1 MSFSDSLLI
10 RTKKL
15 RRLLNDP
22 DILDAERDIFLK
34 ELQEIE
40 ERQIFWSR
48 ELRRNLDLSITA
60 YYVEDAPFMSDTQ
73 YDEAY
78 RSLQQIEETFPNL
91 KTADSPTQRV
101 GGPPLNKF
109 KAVQH
114 VVPMLSLDNAF
125 SDKDLLDFHSRVL
138 ERLKYQTELSYVCE
152 PKLDGVAVSLLY
164 ENGFLVR
171 GGTRGDGV
179 TGEDITLNVKT
190 ICSVPFILRTKTPPD
205 LLEVRG
211 EVYLPK
217 AGFEKLNNEAK
228 INGEKTFVNPR
239 NAAAGSLRQLDSKV
253 TASRPLEMSIY
264 SLGRIEGYD
273 QPKTHIETLEL
284 LKSWGFLVNSHTT
297 VVDGMAPCMDYYQ
310 KIFDARNSL
319 PYEIDGIVYKVNELG
334 LQKRL
339 GSVAK
344 APRWAIARKFP
355 AQEEFTYLEAVE
367 FQVGRTGTI
376 TPVARLKPV
385 FVGGVTVSSANL
397 HNQDEIKRLNIKIGD
412 LVVVRRAGDV
422 IPQIVKAIIEKRPD
436 SARKIVFPTRCPDCE
451 SLIVR
456 GVGETV
462 VRCSGGLVC
471 SAQRKQAIK
480 HFASRKAMDIDG
492 LGDKLV
498 DQLVDQK
505 LVSFIDDLYRLDVT
519 QLSSLER
526 MGQKSAE
533 NLLTA
538 LEASKVTTL
547 PRFLYALGIREVGD
561 ATSLSIAQHF
571 KTLEMI
577 QKSSLEDLLEVS
589 DVGPVAASFIHSF
602 FAQTDNIKIIK
613 KLLSVDV
620 CWPELSTNTNKIL
633 PLSGQTWVLTGGME
647 VMGRAEAKEKLQLLG
662 ARVAGSV
669 SPKTNCVIAGIGAG
683 SKLKK
688 ANDLNIT
695 IIDEVALLELF
706 SKNSLF

>member
-633 PLSGQTWVLTGGME
+633 PLSGQIWVLTGGME

>member
-40 ERQIFWSR
+40 ERQILWSR

-284 LKSWGFLVNSHTT
+284 LKSWGFLVNSYTT

-310 KIFDARNSL
+310 KIFNARNSL

-695 IIDEVALLELF
+695 IIDEVTLLELF

>member
-1 MSFSDSLLI
+1 MSSNDLRLMRAQELRDLLSSPVTSD
-10 RTKKL
+10 
-15 RRLLNDP
+15 D
-22 DILDAERDIFLK
+22 ERDFLK
-34 ELQEIE
+34 ELDEIKKI
-40 ERQIFWSR
+40 QIHWSG
-48 ELRRNLDLSITA
+48 ELRGNLNLSIIA
-60 YYVEDAPFMSDTQ
+60 YYVKDAPFMSDAQ
-73 YDEAY
+73 YDEDY
-78 RSLQQIEETFPNL
+78 RSLQRIEETFPDL
-91 KTADSPTQRV
+91 KTADSPTQRI
-101 GGPPLNKF
+101 GAPPLNKF

-114 VVPMLSLDNAF
+114 VLPMLSLDNAF
-125 SDKDLLDFHSRVL
+125 SDKELLDFHSRVL
-138 ERLKYQTELSYVCE
+138 ERLKCQATLSYVCE

-164 ENGFLVR
+164 ENGSLVR
-171 GGTRGDGV
+171 GGTRGDGG

-190 ICSVPFILRTKTPPD
+190 IHSVPFNLITKTPPD

-217 AGFEKLNNEAK
+217 AGFERLNNEAK

-239 NAAAGSLRQLDSKV
+239 NAAAGSLRQLDSRV

-284 LKSWGFLVNSHTT
+284 LKSWGFLVNSYTA
-297 VVDGMAPCMDYYQ
+297 VVDGITPCIDYYQ
-310 KIFDARNSL
+310 KILDARNSL

-422 IPQIVKAIIEKRPD
+422 IPQIVKVIIEKRPD
-436 SARKIVFPTRCPDCE
+436 SARKIVFPTYCPDCE
-451 SLIVR
+451 SLIVQ
-456 GVGETV
+456 GIGETV

-505 LVSFIDDLYRLDVT
+505 LVSFIDDLYRLDVI
-519 QLSSLER
+519 QLRSLER

-538 LEASKVTTL
+538 LKASKATTL

-561 ATSLSIAQHF
+561 ATSLSLAQHF

-577 QKSSLEDLLEVS
+577 QKSSLEDLLEVP
-589 DVGPVAASFIHSF
+589 DVGPVVASFIYNF
-602 FAQTDNIKIIK
+602 FAQTDNMQIIR
-613 KLLSVDV
+613 KLLSVGV
-620 CWPELSTNTNKIL
+620 CWPALSANTNKNS
-633 PLSGQTWVLTGGME
+633 PLLGQTWVLTGGME
-647 VMGRAEAKEKLQLLG
+647 VMGRAEVKEKLQLLG

-669 SPKTNCVIAGIGAG
+669 SPKTNFVIAGIGAG

-695 IIDEVALLELF
+695 VIDETALLELF